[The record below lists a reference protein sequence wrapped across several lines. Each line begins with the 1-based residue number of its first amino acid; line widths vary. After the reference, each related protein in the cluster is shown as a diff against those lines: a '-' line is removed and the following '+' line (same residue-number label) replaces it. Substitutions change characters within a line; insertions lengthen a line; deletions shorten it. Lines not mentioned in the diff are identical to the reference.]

1 MDAEAAEIFFD
12 NSGRPWKSGS
22 QTGIPEEEVHMASKC
37 IIAALLTILSLPY
50 VPSAQTQTEWEN
62 PVRKLLQEGKPVIGA
77 TVTLPSAEVAAQLA
91 NMGFDFLWIE
101 TEHSPITLETLRNMI
116 LATRGLK
123 AVPFARVP
131 VNELW
136 AAKRVLD
143 EGSLG
148 VIFPFTATPELARQ
162 AVAACKYP
170 PEGLRGFG
178 PGLASFRWPAPEG
191 YVRFANRNIMV
202 VTIIEQA
209 KAVDQIEEIASVP
222 GIDVLFIGVND
233 LSYSLGLSGKQGDPK
248 LQEAIGK
255 IVAAGKRHN
264 IPLGRPAGSAEQ
276 VQQFMKEGFLFFQ
289 AASELG
295 MMAAGANSLLKPL
308 GKSGFDPKARPL
320 Y

>member
-1 MDAEAAEIFFD
+1 
-12 NSGRPWKSGS
+12 
-22 QTGIPEEEVHMASKC
+22 MASRC
-37 IIAALLTILSLPY
+37 ITVTLFTLLLFAGMPA
-50 VPSAQTQTEWEN
+50 AQTQTEWEN
-62 PVRKLLQEGKPVIGA
+62 PVRKLLQEGKPAIGA
-77 TVTLPSAEVAAQLA
+77 TVTVPSPEVAAQLA

-101 TEHSPITLETLRNMI
+101 MEHSPVTLETLRSMI

-123 AVPFARVP
+123 AMPFTRVP

-136 AAKRVLD
+136 TAKRVLD
-143 EGSLG
+143 QGSLG

-170 PEGLRGFG
+170 PEGSRGFG
-178 PGLASFRWPAPEG
+178 PGLAGFRWPAPEG
-191 YVRFANRNIMV
+191 YVKFANRNVMV
-202 VTIIEQA
+202 ITIIEQA

-233 LSYSLGLSGKQGDPK
+233 LSYSLGLSGRQGEPK
-248 LQEAIGK
+248 LQEAIKK
-255 IVAAGKRHN
+255 IVEAGKRHN
-264 IPLGRPAGSAEQ
+264 IPLGRPAGTPEQ

-308 GKSGFDPKARPL
+308 GKSGFDPKTRPL

>member
-1 MDAEAAEIFFD
+1 MAFRSIVAALFALLTL
-12 NSGRPWKSGS
+12 
-22 QTGIPEEEVHMASKC
+22 TGIPV
-37 IIAALLTILSLPY
+37 
-50 VPSAQTQTEWEN
+50 AQTQSEWEN
-62 PVRKLLQEGKPVIGA
+62 PIKKLMKEGKPVIGA
-77 TVTLPSAEVAAQLA
+77 TITVPSPEIAAQVA

-101 TEHSPITLETLRNMI
+101 MEHSPITLETARNMI

-123 AVPFARVP
+123 AIPFTRVP

-136 AAKRVLD
+136 TAKRVLD

-148 VIFPFTATPELARQ
+148 VIFPFTSTPDLARQ

-178 PGLASFRWPAPEG
+178 PGLASFRWPSPEG
-191 YVRFANRNIMV
+191 YVKFANRNVMV

-233 LSYSLGLSGKQGDPK
+233 LSYSLSLSGRQGEPK
-248 LQEAIGK
+248 LQEAIDK
-255 IVAAGKRHN
+255 IVAAGKRHD
-264 IPLGRPAGSAEQ
+264 IPLGRPAGTPEQ
-276 VQQFMKEGFLFFQ
+276 VQRFMKEGFLFFQ

-295 MMAAGANSLLKPL
+295 MISAGANSLLKPL
-308 GKSGFDPKARPL
+308 GKSGFDLKARPL